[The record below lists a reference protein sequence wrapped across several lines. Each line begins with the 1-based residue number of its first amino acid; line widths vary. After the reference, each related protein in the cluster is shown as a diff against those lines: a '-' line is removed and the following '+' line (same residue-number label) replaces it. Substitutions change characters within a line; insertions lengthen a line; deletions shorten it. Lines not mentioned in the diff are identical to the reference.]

1 MRRFDFPYLSDW
13 FAISFRWLV
22 LLGMTVSLALDGA
35 LNLWLTAVL
44 LFAVLWNT
52 FISVLTALNQRLP
65 QHRLIN
71 TIIDGIVS
79 MALFALSG
87 GITGPLNWASL
98 LAIITTALYFELRGS
113 LLSALLLS
121 LLQAGWIFFFSTFSG
136 IHLLFLALPFGFN
149 LLAAVLTGL
158 ASHSLMKRLREYY
171 RASVNRRDEINRLA
185 KTQESERLQA
195 FYKVLETL
203 SATLNYQIVLD
214 EALDMSSQI
223 IGDTKTGEMI
233 SAVLLFSG
241 RHLKV
246 ESGRRLPPRD
256 LKLTFHAKDG
266 VLHQALATGEPQ
278 ITNDPSADPELSH
291 IVILQDCKSTLC
303 LPLLRGLEAYGVM
316 LYAHPK
322 PNFFTEARVETLEML
337 SNQVVIAIQNARL
350 FQQLQEEKQVLVE
363 SQEVTRKQLARD
375 LHDGPTQSIAAIA
388 MRINIGRKMLEL
400 NNLDDLMKELEGIE
414 DLARRTTNEIRH
426 MLFTLRPLVLESQ
439 GLTAALET
447 MSTKMN
453 ATYQQNVK
461 VSVDEAVVAKLDIS
475 KQTVIFY
482 IVEEAVNNARKH
494 AEASLIQARL
504 RFLPEEEYSVAAL
517 EIIDNGIGFDVQA
530 VTSSY
535 DQRGSLGMVNLQER
549 SELINGLLSVDS
561 LPNKGTRVRVLI
573 PLTEEATDRLVRG
586 LVNVP

>member
-44 LFAVLWNT
+44 LFAVFWNT
-52 FISVLTALNQRLP
+52 FIAVLTALNQRLP
-65 QHRLIN
+65 KHRLIN
-71 TIIDGIVS
+71 TIVDGIVS

-87 GITGPLNWASL
+87 GITGPLSWASL
-98 LAIITTALYFELRGS
+98 LVILSAALYFELRGS
-113 LLSALLLS
+113 LLVALILAVLQSVWTFFSSKTGIHSLLLV
-121 LLQAGWIFFFSTFSG
+121 Q
-136 IHLLFLALPFGFN
+136 PFAFN
-149 LLAAVLTGL
+149 LLAGGLTSL
-158 ASHSLMKRLREYY
+158 ASRSLMKRLRDYY
-171 RASVNRRDEINRLA
+171 YTSVHGKAEINRLV
-185 KTQESERLQA
+185 KQQEDERMQA
-195 FYKVLETL
+195 FYKILETL

-214 EALDMSSQI
+214 TALDLSSQI
-223 IGDTKTGEMI
+223 IGGAKADKMI
-233 SAVLLFSG
+233 SAVMLFSG
-241 RHLKV
+241 RHLKI

-256 LKLTFHAKDG
+256 LKLTFRAKDG

-278 ITNDPSADPELSH
+278 ITNDPTADPELGH
-291 IVILQDCKSTLC
+291 IVILQDCKSALC
-303 LPLLRGLEAYGVM
+303 LPLLRGLEAYGIM

-322 PNFFTEARVETLEML
+322 VDFFTEARVENLEML

-375 LHDGPTQSIAAIA
+375 LHDGPTQSVSAIA
-388 MRINIGRKMLEL
+388 MRINIGRKMLEM
-400 NNLDDLMKELEGIE
+400 NKYDELMKELEGIE

-426 MLFTLRPLVLESQ
+426 MLFTLRPLVLESK
-439 GLTAALET
+439 GLTAALEA
-447 MSTKMN
+447 MAIKMN
-453 ATYQQNVK
+453 ENYQQNVK
-461 VSVDEAVVAKLDIS
+461 VSVDAAVVAKLDIS

-494 AEASLIQARL
+494 AEAALIQVRL
-504 RFLPEEEYSVAAL
+504 RFLPEEGKSVAIL

-535 DQRGSLGMVNLQER
+535 DQRGSLGMINLQER
-549 SELINGLLSVDS
+549 SELISGLLSVDS
-561 LPNKGTRVRVLI
+561 LPSKGTRVRVLI